1 MADNVISFPKTVAPH
16 RRYVPSPDRVAKLA
30 AELERVMFAP
40 PASLYAREHHIGK
53 ALSTRFTRNT
63 DEGSNDEQ

>member
-1 MADNVISFPKTVAPH
+1 
-16 RRYVPSPDRVAKLA
+16 
-30 AELERVMFAP
+30 MFAP